1 MPLVNDRAKR
11 RYQGELFSKYDM
23 QTSNIIHFFIQPS
36 FLLQEEETI
45 KILSETSNGS
55 STLGEVPKEEDA
67 NLDFP
72 LNKPVQPQENNG
84 TANAVKTPVISPKNS
99 GIFLYVDIHGH
110 ASKRGIFM

>member
-11 RYQGELFSKYDM
+11 RHQGELFSKYDM
-23 QTSNIIHFFIQPS
+23 QTSNVIHFFIQPS

-45 KILSETSNGS
+45 KLLSETSNGS

-72 LNKPVQPQENNG
+72 LNKPVQPQDNNG
-84 TANAVKTPVISPKNS
+84 TSNAVKTPVISPKNS

>member
-1 MPLVNDRAKR
+1 MTCKR
-11 RYQGELFSKYDM
+11 RMSFILF
-23 QTSNIIHFFIQPS
+23 TALFP
-36 FLLQEEETI
+36 LQEEETI
-45 KILSETSNGS
+45 KLLSETSNGS

-72 LNKPVQPQENNG
+72 LNKPVQPQDNNG
-84 TANAVKTPVISPKNS
+84 TSNAVKTPVISPKNS